1 MATPRKKVASRPK
14 KKAAPTPPAITETSP
29 PGRYVEAV
37 GRRKTSVARIRLY
50 DGAPFAFTI
59 NGRPVEA
66 YFREPHLI
74 TLAESPMKALALTP
88 VFAVK
93 VNVSGGGVAGQAEA
107 VRHGLS
113 RALVKWEASHRP
125 RLKKLGFLRRD
136 PRMKE
141 RKKYGLKGARRAPQ
155 WQKR

>member
-1 MATPRKKVASRPK
+1 MATPRKKLASRPK
-14 KKAAPTPPAITETSP
+14 KKAAPTPAVKATSP
-29 PGRYVEAV
+29 SVRYVEAV

-59 NGRPVEA
+59 NGRSVET
-66 YFREPHLI
+66 YFREPHLS
-74 TLAESPMKALALTP
+74 TLAESPIKALALTP
-88 VFAVK
+88 VFEVK
-93 VNVSGGGVAGQAEA
+93 AKVSGGGSAGQAEA

-113 RALVKWEASHRP
+113 RALVKLEASHRP

-136 PRMKE
+136 PRMTE